1 MRHRGRDNFGFTL
14 IELVVVLTI
23 ITIALGMAAPSLRGW
38 SDGAKLRDAADQFI
52 ATTQYARNQAVLSAS
67 EIRITFDS
75 SSTAYALER
84 RTGTTTE
91 ALAGDWGQASELP
104 IHFSIQVISGGEN
117 GAIVFHSDARS
128 TPAVVRIT
136 SARGE
141 IVDIASSFPAA
152 SFARLEAT
160 P

>member
-1 MRHRGRDNFGFTL
+1 MPHRRRDNFGFTL

-38 SDGAKLRDAADQFI
+38 SDGAKLRDATDQFI

-67 EIRITFDS
+67 EHRITIDS

-84 RTGTTTE
+84 QSGTTSE
-91 ALAGDWGQASELP
+91 ALAGDWGQPAELP
-104 IHFSIQVISGGEN
+104 VHFSIQIISGGEN
-117 GAIVFHSDARS
+117 GAIVFYPDARS
-128 TPAVVRIT
+128 APAVVRIT

-141 IVDIASSFPAA
+141 IIDIASAFPAA
-152 SFARLEAT
+152 PFARLEAT